1 LNLHKL
7 FFTENACYK
16 AGKKM
21 TVKGICV
28 HSTGVNNP
36 RLCRYIGPDDGLLG
50 KNQYGNHWNTDK
62 PGGRQVCVHGFI
74 GKLADGSIATYQTLP
89 WDMRGWHGGS
99 GAKGSVNDGWIG
111 FEICEDGL
119 NDRAYFEKVYREAV
133 ELCAYLCREYG
144 LQPEYPTLIC
154 HSEAHKLGMAS
165 NHADV
170 LHWWPRHGKNMDDF
184 CADVKAA
191 MGAVSTGEGSV
202 ATDAGED
209 ASGGSTLPTP
219 EPSSPDD
226 SDTPATAATPT
237 APTYEVYTVIKG
249 DTLWK
254 IAAAKLGNG
263 AHYKEIKTL
272 NGLSGD
278 TIYPGQKLK
287 IPQK

>member
-28 HSTGVNNP
+28 HSTGANNP

-50 KNQYGNHWNTDK
+50 KNQYGNHWNADK

-99 GAKGSVNDGWIG
+99 GAKGSVNDGWMG

-133 ELCAYLCREYG
+133 ELCAYLCRENS

-170 LHWWPRHGKNMDDF
+170 MHWWPKHGRNIDDF
-184 CADVKAA
+184 RADVTAA
-191 MGAVSTGEGSV
+191 MNEGMAASEGS
-202 ATDAGED
+202 AM
-209 ASGGSTLPTP
+209 PTP
-219 EPSSPDD
+219 EPSSPDA
-226 SDTPATAATPT
+226 SDTPATSAMPT
-237 APTYEVYTVIKG
+237 APTYEVYAVVKG

-254 IAAAKLGNG
+254 IAAAKLGTG
-263 AHYKEIKTL
+263 ARYPEIKAL
-272 NGLSGD
+272 NALSGD

-287 IPQK
+287 IPQKQN

>member
-1 LNLHKL
+1 
-7 FFTENACYK
+7 
-16 AGKKM
+16 M

-28 HSTGVNNP
+28 HSTGANNP

-119 NDRAYFEKVYREAV
+119 NDKAYFEKVYREAV

-170 LHWWPRHGKNMDDF
+170 MHWWPKHGKSMDDF
-184 CADVKAA
+184 RADVKAA
-191 MGAVSTGEGSV
+191 MGAGVPEDSTVLS
-202 ATDAGED
+202 
-209 ASGGSTLPTP
+209 PP
-219 EPSSPDD
+219 EP
-226 SDTPATAATPT
+226 DTPTVQTN
-237 APTYEVYTVIKG
+237 EVYAVIKG

-263 AHYKEIKTL
+263 ARYPEIKVL
-272 NGLSGD
+272 NALSGD

-287 IPQK
+287 IPKK

>member
-1 LNLHKL
+1 MNLHRL

-16 AGKKM
+16 AGKM
-21 TVKGICV
+21 MAVKGICV
-28 HSTGVNNP
+28 HSSGANNP

-50 KNQYGNHWNTDK
+50 KNQYNNHWNTDK
-62 PGGRQVCVHGFI
+62 PGGRQICAHGFI

-119 NDRAYFEKVYREAV
+119 NDGAYFEKVYREAV
-133 ELCAYLCREYG
+133 ELCAYLCREYD

-170 LHWWPRHGKNMDDF
+170 MHWWPKHGKSMDDF
-184 CADVKAA
+184 RADVKAA
-191 MGAVSTGEGSV
+191 MNEEMAASEGSAV
-202 ATDAGED
+202 LA
-209 ASGGSTLPTP
+209 P
-219 EPSSPDD
+219 EPSMPDA
-226 SDTPATAATPT
+226 SDTPAISDTPA
-237 APTYEVYTVIKG
+237 APTCEVYAVIKG

-254 IAAAKLGNG
+254 IAAVKLGNG
-263 AHYKEIKTL
+263 ARYPEIKAL
-272 NGLSGD
+272 NALSGD

-287 IPQK
+287 IPQQ